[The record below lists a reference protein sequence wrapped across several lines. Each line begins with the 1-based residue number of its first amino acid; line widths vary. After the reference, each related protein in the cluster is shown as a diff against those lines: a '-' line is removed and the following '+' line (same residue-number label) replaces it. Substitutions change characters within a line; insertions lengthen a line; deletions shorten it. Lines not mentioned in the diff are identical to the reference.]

1 MTKKY
6 VIIVAGGKG
15 SRMGTDVPKQFLLLH
30 GKPVLMHAMEAFY
43 NYDSAMQ
50 IILVLPAE
58 QKSYWR
64 GLCKEHNCKIKHQ
77 TANGGETRFHS
88 VKNGLKLVKEDSL
101 VAVHDAARPLVSQ
114 ELIAVLFQTAEEKK
128 AAYPAIS
135 VADTLRRLII
145 NGSSKIMDRSKFY
158 RVQTPQV
165 FSSKILIHA
174 YKSKYSEKFTD
185 DVSVVETRRLCKP
198 VMVEGSNE
206 NIKITTPIDLVI
218 AEAIISHRK

>member
-1 MTKKY
+1 MSKKY

-15 SRMGTDVPKQFLLLH
+15 SRMGTDIPKQFLLLH
-30 GKPVLMHAMEAFY
+30 GKPVLMYAMEAFY
-43 NYDSAMQ
+43 TYDSAMQ
-50 IILVLPAE
+50 IIVVLPIE
-58 QKSYWR
+58 QKTYWR
-64 GLCKEHNCKIKHQ
+64 SLCKDHNCKIKHQ
-77 TANGGETRFHS
+77 IADGGETRFQS
-88 VKNGLKLVKEDSL
+88 VKNGLQLVTEDSL
-101 VAVHDAARPLVSQ
+101 VAVHDGVRPLVSQ
-114 ELIAVLFQTAEEKK
+114 ELIATLFQTAEEKK
-128 AAYPAIS
+128 AAYPVIHI
-135 VADTLRRLII
+135 ADTLRRLIV

-218 AEAIISHRK
+218 AEAIISQQ